1 MSSFFFCISSHLA
14 KFSHFLQ
21 RYCGNGIFRKL
32 ILVGSLH
39 SLRCQLGRPAR
50 CSACGSSVQQADAAR
65 MSGWVWLQRRLALR
79 SSGGAE
85 FERFSTAGFGPA
97 SQVQPR
103 CSAGFCSDIFFDM
116 TFSAVL
122 TVRGEERSLR
132 LEKLRAGRL
141 TRGVHYQT
149 VAWSSKV

>member
-1 MSSFFFCISSHLA
+1 M
-14 KFSHFLQ
+14 
-21 RYCGNGIFRKL
+21 
-32 ILVGSLH
+32 
-39 SLRCQLGRPAR
+39 
-50 CSACGSSVQQADAAR
+50 QQADAAR

-122 TVRGEERSLR
+122 TVRREERSLR

-141 TRGVHYQT
+141 TRQRRKSTYNVGLRVGDCRRREGRLEEGGRRLEEKGQAIGGGGT
-149 VAWSSKV
+149 GNFAKAGARPDGGTGPQPWQN